1 MVLVRNK
8 IIYIIIFSLICLF
21 VISGCYHSTENVSD
35 NLKFKYEYENLNYK
49 KIDNKKMVKAKINKI
64 NPIKYSSINEVVLK
78 IDNKETFGVFF
89 GSSKDNKSR
98 STVDELLKV
107 CNDNDVETLYY
118 VDIYKINKDDN
129 YNKLFNKIA
138 KYKKSNKI
146 EMASVASFVNGE
158 IDSYNLGVS
167 NNKIIKKHSNYAYQ
181 SYKCALKCL
190 KEAANGNVCVKSKAC

>member
-8 IIYIIIFSLICLF
+8 IIYVIIFSLISLF
-21 VISGCYHSTENVSD
+21 IISGCTHSTENVSD

-49 KIDNKKMVKAKINKI
+49 KIDNKKLIKAKVKKN
-64 NPIKYSSINEVVLK
+64 NPIKYSSINEIALK
-78 IDNKETFGVFF
+78 VDNKETFGVFF

-118 VDIYKINKDDN
+118 VDIYKIKKDDN
-129 YNKLFNKIA
+129 YNKLLDKIS
-138 KYKKSNKI
+138 KYNNSNKI

-158 IDSYNLGVS
+158 IDSYNLGV
-167 NNKIIKKHSNYAYQ
+167 NKKIIKKHSNYAYQ

-190 KEAANGNVCVKSKAC
+190 KEASNGNVCVKSKAC